1 MFLNSRAEQ
10 QAMLAQRAANQPSLS
25 NQQQP
30 ISVNSSTLNNETA
43 DDGNASA
50 NKKEKSP
57 PERTRMNL
65 GFGGKSNSTSVTSIT
80 PMQLPTVGGGDA
92 DKSAAKADSPAM
104 DKTPINDEEPNSK
117 PGMATMKPESWAL
130 AMNAALN
137 AIKKRDMKQFEIEI
151 EKALAATEDAG
162 KTKQSQSLN
171 LISQLV
177 PMSDKAF
184 GDGYAGLRATNSISL
199 GGSNQASIVEASPE
213 LLVMRVKGKNER
225 FEFDKLPMEWV
236 LAIAELELSEAAI
249 DDAVRGTLLQWDNRA
264 TSESKLAAKKA
275 FQKAAGK
282 DKKFEGLEV
291 VFDSIY
297 K

>member
-1 MFLNSRAEQ
+1 
-10 QAMLAQRAANQPSLS
+10 
-25 NQQQP
+25 
-30 ISVNSSTLNNETA
+30 
-43 DDGNASA
+43 
-50 NKKEKSP
+50 
-57 PERTRMNL
+57 
-65 GFGGKSNSTSVTSIT
+65 
-80 PMQLPTVGGGDA
+80 
-92 DKSAAKADSPAM
+92 
-104 DKTPINDEEPNSK
+104 
-117 PGMATMKPESWAL
+117 
-130 AMNAALN
+130 
-137 AIKKRDMKQFEIEI
+137 
-151 EKALAATEDAG
+151 
-162 KTKQSQSLN
+162 
-171 LISQLV
+171 
-177 PMSDKAF
+177 MSDKAF

-264 TSESKLAAKKA
+264 TAESKQDAKKA

-282 DKKFEGLEV
+282 DKKFEGLEA